1 MIVCYRSLPTH
12 KDYNCPD
19 CLSYYAGTSTCI
31 DYQCI
36 PSLWAVSVILK
47 GHIMYISVLY
57 DIIATVNLIL
67 SISIT
72 CNSLFLATNCL

>member
-19 CLSYYAGTSTCI
+19 CFSDYVVTSTCI

-36 PSLWAVSVILK
+36 PSLWAVSVILTRSHK
-47 GHIMYISVLY
+47 LK
-57 DIIATVNLIL
+57 
-67 SISIT
+67 
-72 CNSLFLATNCL
+72 

>member
-19 CLSYYAGTSTCI
+19 CLSYYVVTSTCI

-36 PSLWAVSVILK
+36 PSLWAVSVIFK
-47 GHIMYISVLY
+47 W
-57 DIIATVNLIL
+57 
-67 SISIT
+67 IT
-72 CNSLFLATNCL
+72 RSHNFK

>member
-19 CLSYYAGTSTCI
+19 CLSYYVVTSTCI

-36 PSLWAVSVILK
+36 PSHWAVSVILK
-47 GHIMYISVLY
+47 GHLHYIKC
-57 DIIATVNLIL
+57 DLID
-67 SISIT
+67 
-72 CNSLFLATNCL
+72 